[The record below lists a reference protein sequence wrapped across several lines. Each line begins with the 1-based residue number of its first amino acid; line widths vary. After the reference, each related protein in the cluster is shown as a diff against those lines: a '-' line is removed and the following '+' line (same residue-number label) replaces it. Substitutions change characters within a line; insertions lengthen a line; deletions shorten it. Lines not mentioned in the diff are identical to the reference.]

1 MGARTVHLARYLNV
15 RAFCTAIA
23 ATLVLAAPAQAVV
36 GGKPVPDGQF
46 GYVANVRIMGAF
58 GCTGTLIAPQW
69 VMTAGHCGSATGSL
83 SQGMVPSPVAWPPQA
98 YSIVLGTTH
107 ADGQGGET
115 HDVTDVVVEPDY
127 IVTNGDGNDVTL
139 MKLDT
144 PAKVGPMKIAAVGE
158 RPSWAPGKLVTI
170 AGFGATKPD
179 GSDMPDTMQYAQVPI
194 VADQDCAKAYG
205 DGSFDA
211 TTMVCAGYPQGGTDT
226 CNGDSG
232 GPLLAPIPG
241 GFHLAGATSFGE
253 GCAEAGKPG
262 VYARVAE
269 GPIREWLKTVVP
281 EAFAPE
287 PAATKPKAK
296 KKKRATRRCSRRR
309 ARGHARDRHA
319 RKRSCRR
326 AARR

>member
-1 MGARTVHLARYLNV
+1 V
-15 RAFCTAIA
+15 RAFFTAAA
-23 ATLVLAAPAQAVV
+23 ATLVLATPAQAVV
-36 GGKPVPDGQF
+36 GGQPVPDGQF

-69 VMTAGHCGSATGSL
+69 VLTAGHCGSATGSL
-83 SQGMVPSPVAWPPQA
+83 SQGMVPSPLAWPPEA
-98 YSIVLGTTH
+98 YSVIVGTAR

-115 HDVTDVVVEPDY
+115 HDISDVVVEPDY

-139 MKLDT
+139 MKLAQ
-144 PAKVGPMKIAAVGE
+144 PAKVAPMQIAAVGE
-158 RPSWAPGKLVTI
+158 RSSWEPGKPATI
-170 AGFGATKPD
+170 AGFGSTSPD
-179 GSDMPDTMQYAQVPI
+179 GSDMPDRMHSAQVPI
-194 VADQDCAKAYG
+194 VADPDCAEAYG

-211 TTMVCAGYPQGGTDT
+211 ATMVCAGYAQGGTDT

-232 GPLLAPIPG
+232 GPLLAPVRG
-241 GFHLAGATSFGE
+241 GFRLTGATSFGE

-269 GPIREWLKTVVP
+269 GPIREWLKGVVP

-287 PAATKPKAK
+287 PVAAKPKAK
-296 KKKRATRRCSRRR
+296 AKKRAKRRCSRHR
-309 ARGHARDRHA
+309 ARSHARGKHT

-326 AARR
+326 ARRR